1 VIEHRCAL
9 TELLMGTI
17 PDYYDRINPDLLRLI
32 PADAKLIVEVGC
44 GAGALGKAYK
54 QVNPHCKYIGIELNP
69 EAAQV
74 ARTRLDQVAIGSV
87 EAALDF
93 AIAEA
98 SVDCLVYGDLLE
110 HLVNPWQVLQQ
121 HRQWLKPDGLVVAC
135 IPNIQHWS
143 VLLNLLQGQWDY
155 QDEGLLD
162 RTHLRFFTL
171 SSIQDL
177 FAKAGLII
185 HDIQTR
191 GVANQAAQ
199 RFQQVLAPAL
209 NQLGIDL
216 QAFAVQTQA
225 IQYLV
230 RATKHPLAER
240 KLLIQTYIAAP
251 TGCAPVRVLQP
262 DALTATLPHTRALSI
277 PAPQQ
282 INLNLANAAEE
293 KVFIWQR
300 AMLKYPEDIQKQKA
314 LLQQGYLIVTE
325 FDDDPY
331 FWQINI
337 ENKFLVFW
345 SSHCVQT
352 STESLAQH
360 LAQLNPH
367 IQVFPNQLAHLPPPR
382 VNGASPSVTLF
393 FGALNRE
400 QDWQPIMPALN
411 RVLAQHPHVAVKVI
425 HDQLFFEA
433 LTSQSKQFYP
443 LCPYEQYKAILA
455 SCDIGLLPLEDT
467 HFNRMK
473 SDLKFLEHAG
483 HGVVALA
490 SPVVYGQTIAEAETG
505 LLYHSP
511 AEFEAKLTEL
521 IKNPPLRSRLAQN
534 AYAWVKEHRL
544 LAQHFRQRRDWY
556 LAMRDRLPEL
566 NAQLRDR
573 VMAQQ
578 DERLL
583 ELFDISSGSG

>member
-1 VIEHRCAL
+1 
-9 TELLMGTI
+9 MGTT
-17 PDYYDRINPDLLRLI
+17 PDYYDRINPDLLRLM
-32 PADAKLIVEVGC
+32 PADAKVIVEVGC
-44 GAGALGKAYK
+44 GTGALGEAYK
-54 QVNPHCKYIGIELNP
+54 QVNPHCQYIGIELNP

-74 ARTRLDQVAIGSV
+74 AQTRLDQVAIGSV
-87 EAALDF
+87 EDADLGF
-93 AIAEA
+93 SIAED
-98 SVDCLVYGDLLE
+98 SVDCLIYGDVLE

-121 HRQWLKPDGLVVAC
+121 HRQWLKPDGLVLAC

-143 VLLNLLQGQWDY
+143 VLFNLLRGQWDY
-155 QDEGLLD
+155 QAEGLLD
-162 RTHLRFFTL
+162 QTHLRFFTL
-171 SSIQDL
+171 STIQDL
-177 FAKAGLII
+177 FAKAELVI

-191 GVANQAAQ
+191 GIANESAQ
-199 RFQQVLAPAL
+199 RFQQILAPTF
-209 NQLGIDL
+209 NQLGIDP

-230 RATKHPLAER
+230 RATKQPLAER

-262 DALTATLPHTRALSI
+262 DALSATLPQTRTLSI

-282 INLNLANAAEE
+282 INLNLANATEE

-331 FWQINI
+331 FWQVNV

-360 LAQLNPH
+360 LSQLNPN
-367 IQVFPNQLAHLPPPR
+367 IRVFPNQLAQLPPPR
-382 VNGASPSVTLF
+382 VYDANQPVTLF

-411 RVLAQHPHVAVKVI
+411 RVLAQYPQVGVKVI
-425 HDQLFFEA
+425 HDQQFFEA
-433 LTSQSKQFYP
+433 LATQGKQFYP
-443 LCPYEQYKAILA
+443 LCPYEQYQAILA

-490 SPVVYGQTIAEAETG
+490 SSVVYGQTIAEAETG
-505 LLYHSP
+505 LLFHSP
-511 AEFEAKLTEL
+511 EEFEAKLTEL
-521 IKNPPLRSRLAQN
+521 IQNAALRLRLAQT
-534 AYAWVKEHRL
+534 AYAWVREHRL
-544 LAQHFRQRRDWY
+544 LSQHFRQRRDWY
-556 LAMRDRLPEL
+556 LGMRDRLPEL

-578 DERLL
+578 DDRLIA
-583 ELFDISSGSG
+583 LFS